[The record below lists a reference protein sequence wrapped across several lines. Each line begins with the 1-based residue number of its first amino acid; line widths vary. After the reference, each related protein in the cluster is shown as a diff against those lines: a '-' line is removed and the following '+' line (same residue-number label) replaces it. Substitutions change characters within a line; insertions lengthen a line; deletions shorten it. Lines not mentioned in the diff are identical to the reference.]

1 LNYVRRH
8 RPALTVPPSRLRSI
22 RSERPVESTS
32 DGQVPER
39 EGPSRGARADVRDGG
54 HGAGACPPGDRLG
67 EGQPN
72 AHTSHSI
79 TLPSPYVVPKL
90 LMAFDDVPW
99 FDFDEQVQGI
109 LALIDGVRTIAE
121 IARRTATSPGELQ
134 LRIADLRDRGVIR
147 VE

>member
-1 LNYVRRH
+1 
-8 RPALTVPPSRLRSI
+8 
-22 RSERPVESTS
+22 
-32 DGQVPER
+32 
-39 EGPSRGARADVRDGG
+39 
-54 HGAGACPPGDRLG
+54 
-67 EGQPN
+67 
-72 AHTSHSI
+72 
-79 TLPSPYVVPKL
+79 
-90 LMAFDDVPW
+90 MAFDDVPW